1 MIRPSLSIIFITC
14 LWAFGNPVLCQK
26 PDFGNR
32 MLLKTTQTNW
42 DENGNNVLYTGF
54 DWNETEAEWL
64 LDNKTELTYD
74 SRGNQL
80 QRLYFV
86 WNGSLQQWTDYD
98 KVLYSYNDQDK
109 RAEDLF
115 YDWDQEKS
123 EWIYDLRK
131 NYYYHQVP
139 TPLPHPLSIQDQ
151 IIYPNPA
158 RSFIKTDLLRFP
170 DKITLIL
177 YDSEGREVIIQ
188 KLSHP
193 DPIFIGHL
201 ESGVYIYK
209 IICGNEISTGKLLIA
224 GE

>member
-1 MIRPSLSIIFITC
+1 MIP
-14 LWAFGNPVLCQK
+14 G
-26 PDFGNR
+26 
-32 MLLKTTQTNW
+32 
-42 DENGNNVLYTGF
+42 EN
-54 DWNETEAEWL
+54 
-64 LDNKTELTYD
+64 EL
-74 SRGNQL
+74 G
-80 QRLYFV
+80 RLYFV
-86 WNGSLQQWTDYD
+86 DNGSRCSNGLIMIR
-98 KVLYSYNDQDK
+98 SCIHDQDK
-109 RAEDLF
+109 QTEDLF

-123 EWIYDLRK
+123 EWIYDLRE

-139 TPLPHPLSIQDQ
+139 TPLPHPLSIHDQ

-170 DKITLIL
+170 DKITVIL

-188 KLSHP
+188 KLAHP
-193 DPIFIGHL
+193 HLIFIGQL